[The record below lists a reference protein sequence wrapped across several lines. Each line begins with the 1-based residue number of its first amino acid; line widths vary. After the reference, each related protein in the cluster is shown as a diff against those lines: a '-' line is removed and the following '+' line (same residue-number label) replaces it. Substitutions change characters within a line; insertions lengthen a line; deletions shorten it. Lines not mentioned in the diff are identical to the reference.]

1 MGVTW
6 EATEDICRVMTGDKA
21 LAAIFCVLCVAGT
34 TAAKEPKNQYKKQ
47 HRPVMAQLGR
57 GEFDNAI
64 KALKKL
70 NRQFPDDAETQFC
83 LALAHSGKGE
93 GKAALGYARKAVAL
107 GLPVERLVAGPRSLN
122 KPLLRAQGFG
132 ELAGPGS
139 ARLVHGP
146 MLGDLGPTSVK
157 IWVRAGRQCEVKVVI
172 EGVAADAVKASAAN
186 DYTAVVELTRLEP
199 DTFYH
204 YQIFQDEQP
213 VDVGHETSFRTVP
226 DDGGKKIKVVFG
238 GGAGFTPKFEHMWNT
253 IRSHKPDALLML
265 GDNVY
270 IDRPEVREVGQ
281 YCYYRRQSR
290 PEWRRLT
297 ADVPVYAIWDDH
309 DFGTNDC
316 HGGAAVDIP
325 PWKPRVWGDFT
336 RQWPN
341 PEYGGAGK
349 HPGCYFTHRF
359 GQRVEF
365 FFLDTRYYRE
375 PAAREMLGP
384 VQLAWLKA
392 QLLRSRAAF
401 KVICSSVPMTPGVKP
416 GSLDTWDG
424 YDAEREVIFRF
435 ITEQKIG
442 GVFVLAADRHRSD
455 AWKNKR
461 PGTAYPIYEF
471 MSSKMTNVHTH
482 KIIDGCLFGYN
493 AKPSFGEVI
502 FDFTKNDP
510 VAVYTAY
517 SIDDENVGS
526 VNIVLSELQVR

>member
-1 MGVTW
+1 MNGNYMLVVVFGVLS
-6 EATEDICRVMTGDKA
+6 ATSVVT
-21 LAAIFCVLCVAGT
+21 
-34 TAAKEPKNQYKKQ
+34 AKEVKGQYKKQ

-57 GEFDNAI
+57 GEFDD
-64 KALKKL
+64 ALKTLRKL
-70 NRQFPDDAETQFC
+70 ARQSPEDAETQYC
-83 LALAHSGKGE
+83 LAMAYSGKGE

-122 KPLLRAQGFG
+122 KALLRAKGFG
-132 ELAGPGS
+132 ELAGAGS

-146 MLGDLGPTSVK
+146 LLGDLGPRSVK
-157 IWVRAGRQCEVKVVI
+157 IWVRTGRDCEVKVVI
-172 EGVAADAVKASAAN
+172 EGVSAGVTDATAAN
-186 DYTAVVELTRLEP
+186 DYTAVVELARLEP

-204 YQIFQDEQP
+204 YQVFQDEEP
-213 VDVGHETSFRTVP
+213 VDLGYETGFRTLP
-226 DDGGKKIKVVFG
+226 DDGGKKIKIVFG
-238 GGAGFTPKFEHMWNT
+238 GGSGFTPRFERMWNT
-253 IRSHKPDALLML
+253 IRGHKPDALLLL

-297 ADVPVYAIWDDH
+297 AGVPVYAIWDDH

-316 HGGAAVDIP
+316 HGGAAVDDP

-341 PEYGGAGK
+341 PEYGGAGQ

-359 GQRVEF
+359 GERVEF

-375 PAAREMLGP
+375 PATGEMLGP
-384 VQLAWLKA
+384 VQLAWFKEQLIKSKA
-392 QLLRSRAAF
+392 SF

-416 GSLDTWDG
+416 GSRDTWDG
-424 YDAEREVIFRF
+424 YDAEREGIFSF
-435 ITEQKIG
+435 IAGNKIG

-461 PGTAYPIYEF
+461 PGAAYPVYEF
-471 MSSKMTNVHTH
+471 MSSKLTNIHTH
-482 KIIDGCLFGYN
+482 AIIEGCLFGYN

-502 FDFTKNDP
+502 FDFTVNDP
-510 VAVYTAY
+510 VATYTAY
-517 SIDDENVGS
+517 SIDDEPVGS
-526 VNIVLSELQVR
+526 VNLKLSSLRVR

>member
-1 MGVTW
+1 MAGYHSWAV
-6 EATEDICRVMTGDKA
+6 ILCV
-21 LAAIFCVLCVAGT
+21 FCVVSIT
-34 TAAKEPKNQYKKQ
+34 NAKEIKNQYKKH

-57 GEFDNAI
+57 GEFDEAI
-64 KALKKL
+64 KVLGKL
-70 NRQFPDDAETQFC
+70 NRQFPNDAETQYC
-83 LALAHSGKGE
+83 MALAYSGKGE
-93 GKAALGYARKAVAL
+93 GETAIEHARKAVAL

-122 KPLLRAQGFG
+122 KALLRERGFS
-132 ELAGPGS
+132 EIAGATS

-146 MLGDLGPTSVK
+146 MLGDLGPSSVK
-157 IWVRAGRQCEVKVVI
+157 IWIRAGRECEVKVVI
-172 EGVAADAVKASAAN
+172 EGVVADVAEVTAAN

-204 YQIFQDEQP
+204 YQIFQDEEP
-213 VDVGHETSFRTVP
+213 VDLGYETSFRTLP
-226 DDGGKKIKVVFG
+226 DDGGKRFKVVFG
-238 GGAGFTPKFEHMWNT
+238 GGAGFTPKYERMWNT
-253 IRSHKPDALLML
+253 IRSHKPDALFML

-270 IDRPEVREVGQ
+270 IDRPEIREVGQ

-290 PEWRRLT
+290 PEWRRLI
-297 ADVPVYAIWDDH
+297 AGVPVYAIWDDH

-325 PWKPRVWGDFT
+325 AWKPRVWGEFT

-341 PEYGGAGK
+341 PRYGGAGEQ
-349 HPGCYFTHRF
+349 PGCYFTHRF
-359 GQRVEF
+359 GERAEF

-375 PAAREMLGP
+375 PAAHEMLGP
-384 VQLAWLKA
+384 VQLSWLKQ
-392 QLLRSRAAF
+392 QLLGSTAAF
-401 KVICSSVPMTPGVKP
+401 KVICSSVPMTPKVKP

-424 YDAEREVIFRF
+424 YDAERENLLRF
-435 ITEQKIG
+435 LAEKKIG

-455 AWKNKR
+455 AWRNER
-461 PGTAYPIYEF
+461 PGKAYPIYEF

-493 AKPSFGEVI
+493 AKPSFGEVT
-502 FDFTKNDP
+502 FDFTKRDP

-526 VNIVLSELQVR
+526 VKVVLSELQVR